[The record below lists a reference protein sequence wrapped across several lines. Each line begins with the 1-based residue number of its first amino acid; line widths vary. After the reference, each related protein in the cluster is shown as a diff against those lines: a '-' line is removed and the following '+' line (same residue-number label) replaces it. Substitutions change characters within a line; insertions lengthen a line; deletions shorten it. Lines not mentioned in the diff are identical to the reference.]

1 MSVTAFLSLSCLC
14 VRACVRACV
23 YTFVHVCIR
32 MYVCVHAHGF
42 GHVGVHVGECVYACV
57 HVYVCVSSIVPCG
70 VPCTEEQLQELQVE
84 DNEPEPAP
92 AKAIQIQNTV
102 SQMFN
107 SMLLFIAKYAIFR
120 YYLTSSIIEP
130 AGATTHM
137 TASAITRSKSIIPK
151 QCVCAQNV

>member
-14 VRACVRACV
+14 LCACACVRAHVCACV
-23 YTFVHVCIR
+23 YT
-32 MYVCVHAHGF
+32 YVCVCSCTWF
-42 GHVGVHVGECVYACV
+42 GHVGVHVGECVYVCV

-107 SMLLFIAKYAIFR
+107 SMLLFIAEYAIFR

-137 TASAITRSKSIIPK
+137 TASPAINRVLIHYT
-151 QCVCAQNV
+151 